1 MTVYS
6 DEPKSAVEL
15 LARYRDVK
23 RRLYPCR
30 AARPASLRPSTPK
43 TSWRLPRPPQP
54 SQPIAPA
61 NPGNARTKSPAV
73 LALKTQDARREQR
86 FEQSR
91 KGPAFQSTPSSGARG
106 SARSLPL
113 VTRRCGASAKSQSDH
128 FRASD
133 SSSLAVT
140 IRPSSTPYVAWK
152 IVQLG
157 IPSSAPIWPAS
168 SRSAQC
174 GGLLSPVK
182 TRAPYAGEVVFSRV
196 ASAAAPRLFRLARQR
211 ES

>member
-6 DEPKSAVEL
+6 DEPNTAVTANR
-15 LARYRDVK
+15 ARE
-23 RRLYPCR
+23 
-30 AARPASLRPSTPK
+30 S
-43 TSWRLPRPPQP
+43 
-54 SQPIAPA
+54 
-61 NPGNARTKSPAV
+61 GNARTKSAAV
-73 LALKTQDARREQR
+73 LALKAQEARRQQR
-86 FEQSR
+86 FDQSR

-106 SARSLPL
+106 SARSSPL
-113 VTRRCGASAKSQSDH
+113 VTRRYGASAKSQSGH

-140 IRPSSTPYVAWK
+140 IRPSCTLSVAGK

-168 SRSAQC
+168 SRFAQC
-174 GGLLSPVK
+174 SGLLSPVK
-182 TRAPYAGEVVFSRV
+182 TRAPYAWEVVFSRV
-196 ASAAAPRLFRLARQR
+196 ASAAAPRLFRLARRR